1 VRCDF
6 RTTAMPAGS
15 EAGFKTQA
23 SFVIDKGNPAVKP
36 V

>member
-1 VRCDF
+1 
-6 RTTAMPAGS
+6 MPAGS

-23 SFVIDKGNPAVKP
+23 SFVVEKGNTAVKP